1 MSDLDNPRTE
11 NDALVEQARQAA
23 GPALLDTRAGG
34 ELAVFHTP
42 AGLRVVDL
50 DAEEYETRAERPR
63 RKQGTTLVRDIA
75 SFAQFYAK
83 HSDEASE
90 VYADLDRG
98 FITAVLD
105 ADEPDAPRWAGH
117 RLVLELTPTEAWNRW
132 SSINRR
138 LIPQV
143 EFAEFLEDNLLD
155 IAPAPV
161 PAAQMLEIAQT
172 FQARTR
178 VAFSS
183 GVVSSSGDIR
193 LKYEET
199 TDASG
204 GAKGDLAIPRTF
216 ALALS
221 PFDDCDPYKI
231 DARLR
236 YRIEGGK
243 LRLMAILDRP
253 EDIIRDAVK
262 TVVAKVE
269 ETTGAKVMRGRP
281 AG

>member
-1 MSDLDNPRTE
+1 MSIPESRTE
-11 NDALVEQARQAA
+11 NDAVVEQARQAA
-23 GPALLDTRAGG
+23 GPALLDTRTGG

-42 AGLRVVDL
+42 EGLRIVDL
-50 DAEEYETRAERPR
+50 DDEQYARRADRPR
-63 RKQGTTLVRDIA
+63 RKQGTTVVRDIA

-83 HSDEASE
+83 HSDESSE

-98 FITAVLD
+98 AITAVLD
-105 ADEPDAPRWAGH
+105 AHEPDEPRWAAH
-117 RLVLELTPTEAWNRW
+117 RLVLELTPTEAWARW
-132 SSINRR
+132 ASINRR

-155 IAPAPV
+155 IAPDPV

-183 GVVSSSGDIR
+183 GVVSASGDIR

-204 GAKGDLAIPRTF
+204 GAKGDMAVPRVF
-216 ALALS
+216 ALALA
-221 PFDDCDPYKI
+221 PFDDVDPYRI
-231 DARLR
+231 EARFR
-236 YRIEGGK
+236 HRIEGGK

-253 EDIIRDAVK
+253 EDVIRDAVK
-262 TVVAKVE
+262 TVVTKVE
-269 ETTGAKVMRGRP
+269 EATGAAIMRGRP
-281 AG
+281 ATA